1 MPLGQLPIHILEGR
15 DRLDAHPAEQD
26 DHAGAAGGDEAQD
39 EGVLAGAVVALQ
51 DGVAEGTLGMELDLV
66 GPGPDEVVDEVG
78 AAAEGAG
85 GVAQPLAALDALG
98 DGGGIVD
105 AAVPARVRGK
115 AGLVVRVE
123 VVVPLVVGQLGGGV
137 GLTVS
142 ITVVTVT
149 VVVALFLVATA
160 VLVIALLV
168 VVVVVVITTAF
179 FFRARFFIAAASLL
193 LVVIRFRVVGLGR
206 LRRNL
211 IVCGGPD
218 GYSTLSGSAWSGEE
232 GVAAPGASPTVR
244 VAR

>member
-105 AAVPARVRGK
+105 ASVPARVLGK

-160 VLVIALLV
+160 VLVL

-179 FFRARFFIAAASLL
+179 FFRARFFFIAAASLL

-211 IVCGGPD
+211 IVCGGH
-218 GYSTLSGSAWSGEE
+218 YSTLSGL
-232 GVAAPGASPTVR
+232 V
-244 VAR
+244 

>member
-15 DRLDAHPAEQD
+15 DRLDAHPAEQYD
-26 DHAGAAGGDEAQD
+26 DAGAAGRDEAQD

-78 AAAEGAG
+78 ASAEGAR

-98 DGGGIVD
+98 DGGRIVD

-123 VVVPLVVGQLGGGV
+123 VVVALVVGQLGGGV

-142 ITVVTVT
+142 IAVTVT
-149 VVVALFLVATA
+149 RYNEFAPSKATRISTMTSRRRSSGVTAGLYADREDGAACLFPELAIGDVNRILDRTA
-160 VLVIALLV
+160 
-168 VVVVVVITTAF
+168 
-179 FFRARFFIAAASLL
+179 SSK
-193 LVVIRFRVVGLGR
+193 
-206 LRRNL
+206 
-211 IVCGGPD
+211 P
-218 GYSTLSGSAWSGEE
+218 
-232 GVAAPGASPTVR
+232 
-244 VAR
+244 

>member
-142 ITVVTVT
+142 ITVVAVT
-149 VVVALFLVATA
+149 VVVALFFVVTA
-160 VLVIALLV
+160 VLVIALV
-168 VVVVVVITTAF
+168 VVFITTAF
-179 FFRARFFIAAASLL
+179 FFRRSCTRGCHWDSSQSISLRAGTVSTHTRQSRTTTLEL
-193 LVVIRFRVVGLGR
+193 LAGTKPRTKAFL
-206 LRRNL
+206 LAQL
-211 IVCGGPD
+211 
-218 GYSTLSGSAWSGEE
+218 
-232 GVAAPGASPTVR
+232 
-244 VAR
+244 